1 MRKLS
6 DYGKYHSIQ
15 WTPEKVE
22 RLWEFYSTSPY
33 FNNTYFG
40 MHSGGSVVEF
50 VQKTI
55 SLGSKKVLDYGCGRG
70 HMLRHLLKIGVACQG
85 LEFSPSLAREA
96 ANQIGE
102 HPKFLGVE
110 CAQENPEIID
120 DSSFDVVFLVEVI
133 EHLFEEQI
141 ASTFEDIYRI
151 LRPGGYVVVTT
162 PNEENLEASMQVCP
176 ECSCMF
182 HRWQHMRSFSAGGL
196 STLVGEAGFSPA
208 VCRAL
213 KFKSSG
219 SRAASLV
226 EWIQGAFRS
235 VRRLPPYSPH
245 LIYMGRKDLRSA

>member
-1 MRKLS
+1 MPDKS
-6 DYGKYHSIQ
+6 EFHPIQ

-22 RLWEFYSTSPY
+22 RLWGFYSASPY
-33 FNNTYFG
+33 FDNTYFG

-50 VQKTI
+50 VQKKI
-55 SLGSKKVLDYGCGRG
+55 SLAGKKVLDYGCGRG
-70 HMLRHLLKIGVACQG
+70 HMLRHLLKSGIACQG

-110 CAQENPEIID
+110 CAQENPGIID
-120 DSSFDVVFLVEVI
+120 DNSFDVVFLVEVI

-162 PNEENLEASMQVCP
+162 PNEEKLDASMKVCP
-176 ECSCMF
+176 ECICMF
-182 HRWQHMRSFSAGGL
+182 HRWQHMRSFSAGSL
-196 STLVGEAGFSPA
+196 SSLVGEAGFSPA

-213 KFKSSG
+213 KFKSTG

-226 EWIQGAFRS
+226 ELIQEAFRS
-235 VRRLPPYSPH
+235 VRLLPPFSPH
-245 LIYMGRKDLRSA
+245 LIYMGRKDLKSA